1 MSKIK
6 YFFVELEMALVDIV
20 LTGFNLPPLDCVPH
34 HTCGRCGE
42 FVLHVYVMMQ
52 QQRTSMYEFTA

>member
-20 LTGFNLPPLDCVPH
+20 LTGFNLPPL
-34 HTCGRCGE
+34 R
-42 FVLHVYVMMQ
+42 
-52 QQRTSMYEFTA
+52 